1 MALAAFVVLIVVIEI
16 IGRKI
21 DYPQNEVLDTPE
33 FIQKQEKIEAGY
45 GSTLSMQSIKEE
57 PKKEKENE

>member
-1 MALAAFVVLIVVIEI
+1 LIVVIEI